1 MCACP
6 YHLCHACMH
15 QRRQKVFDPI
25 PISYGRALIVTS
37 SSMYLYVRMTM
48 LPKLQRLHLKV
59 CFMN

>member
-1 MCACP
+1 
-6 YHLCHACMH
+6 MH
-15 QRRQKVFDPI
+15 QRRHKVFDPI